1 MWSREGFTFLNVK
14 ELKCNKMARAGCPK
28 AVEICMGRSLS
39 AHLANMNVITHPWE
53 NENGFVGMGSTISR
67 TRLGGDGG
75 RLSPFHYTQASAI
88 MKAILIGFNACGGA
102 RSCYLMALTKEYESV
117 IIKPHSPAVLHA
129 HWSSFTILPFWRWR
143 KRFSSVREQ
152 PWDWNVS
159 VHFRCFCCSPFSIKL
174 LKLWSVMSRDAD
186 VLSSGAH
193 IRRRQR
199 FESEA
204 AYTLY
209 THIIHSKEACKNR

>member
-1 MWSREGFTFLNVK
+1 MITWQ
-14 ELKCNKMARAGCPK
+14 ELVVLRLWKSTWVA
-28 AVEICMGRSLS
+28 LS

-53 NENGFVGMGSTISR
+53 SENGFVGMGSTISR

-143 KRFSSVREQ
+143 ERFSSVRGQ

-159 VHFRCFCCSPFSIKL
+159 VQFRCFCCSPFGHNILNCDL
-174 LKLWSVMSRDAD
+174 LWAVTQMCWSLVLIYVGDKGMS
-186 VLSSGAH
+186 LK
-193 IRRRQR
+193 Q
-199 FESEA
+199 
-204 AYTLY
+204 L
-209 THIIHSKEACKNR
+209 IHSYIIYAHYTR